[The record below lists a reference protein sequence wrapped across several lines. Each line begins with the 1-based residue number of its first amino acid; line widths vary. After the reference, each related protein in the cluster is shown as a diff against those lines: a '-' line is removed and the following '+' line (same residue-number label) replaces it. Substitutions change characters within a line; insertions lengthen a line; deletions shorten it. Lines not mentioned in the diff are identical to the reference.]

1 MFEVT
6 EDNYRDFLTW
16 HGHDVEVAQWIVDN
30 HDANSPLASVR
41 LWIEASKM
49 VLKKN
54 DI

>member
-6 EDNYRDFLTW
+6 EQNYRDFLTW
-16 HGHDVEVAQWIVDN
+16 HGHDPEVAQWVVETQ
-30 HDANSPLASVR
+30 DANSPLASVR

-54 DI
+54 GI

>member
-6 EDNYRDFLTW
+6 EENYRDFLTW
-16 HGHDVEVAQWIVDN
+16 HGHDVEVAQWVVETQ
-30 HDANSPLASVR
+30 DANSPLASVR

-54 DI
+54 GI

>member
-6 EDNYRDFLTW
+6 EENYRQYLTW
-16 HGHDVEVAQWIVDN
+16 HGHDPEVAQWVVEN

-49 VLKKN
+49 VLKKHG
-54 DI
+54 I

>member
-6 EDNYRDFLTW
+6 EDNYHQYLTW
-16 HGHDVEVAQWIVDN
+16 HGHDPEAAQWVVDN
-30 HDANSPLASVR
+30 YDANSPMMSVR

-54 DI
+54 GV